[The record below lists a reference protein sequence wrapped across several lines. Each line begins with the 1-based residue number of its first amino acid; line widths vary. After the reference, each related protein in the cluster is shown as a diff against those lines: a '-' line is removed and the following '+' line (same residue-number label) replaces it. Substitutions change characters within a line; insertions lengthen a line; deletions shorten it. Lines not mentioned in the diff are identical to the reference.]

1 MTSNIRGTGNNTEG
15 LTLAEREE
23 RDLQQAMAMSLDQ
36 NFGEQETGITN
47 ATGPNFGP
55 ATRDHYDTGEWA
67 MTLFNPSS
75 REAIIS
81 PDPHDRKRTSD
92 EPAFLRPSQEGM
104 HLGGLLTILHSIPLA
119 REALLLRDK
128 VLSNYGY
135 DPQWWNGQ
143 PINLPKIVCLD
154 DVYIEDDDWD
164 DILYEAQRTMAFLD
178 STERAFGSVDAL
190 ASFKSMSTY
199 GPDAAVPK
207 FLETWYAA
215 AERTDPENEL
225 ATVFSSLAVKQSL
238 SGTDTP
244 IERGFVTLEC
254 FEEPEQGQTLYDVLD
269 RTVWADRPGEDLD
282 DVWLEHVADV
292 LTIRLEN
299 PKPSATSFQVKIP
312 ATFYPDRY
320 LYACRDIARDFRIRR
335 LEAYKEVARLE
346 NVMDR
351 FTVSRSLVNKGLT
364 SKDILEKAAEAAVL
378 ALPKNLA
385 NGATG
390 DSLTP
395 EAANA
400 EGQRLANELRTI
412 SCKIEEKLKG
422 ENKIPQYR
430 LDWANRPCDRTRSP
444 QTERFRDPSE
454 PFQSS
459 YRTFCPF

>member
-1 MTSNIRGTGNNTEG
+1 
-15 LTLAEREE
+15 
-23 RDLQQAMAMSLDQ
+23 MSLDQ
-36 NFGEQETGITN
+36 SFGEQETGVTTS
-47 ATGPNFGP
+47 AAPNFGP
-55 ATRDHYDTGEWA
+55 ATRDHYDSGEWA

-81 PDPHDRKRTSD
+81 PDPHDRQRTGD
-92 EPAFLRPSQEGM
+92 EPAFLRPSQEGL

-119 REALLLRDK
+119 REALLLREK
-128 VLSNYGY
+128 VLPDYGY

-143 PINLPKIVCLD
+143 PINAPKIVSLD
-154 DVYIEDDDWD
+154 DVYSDDDDWD
-164 DILYEAQRTMAFLD
+164 DVLYEAQRSIAFLD
-178 STERAFGSVDAL
+178 STKRAFGSVDAL

-207 FLETWYAA
+207 FLETWHAA
-215 AERTDPENEL
+215 AERACPENKL
-225 ATVFSSLAVKQSL
+225 AMVFSSHAVKQSL

-269 RTVWADRPGEDLD
+269 RTVWADRPGEELD
-282 DVWLEHVADV
+282 DVWLDHVADV

-299 PKPSATSFQVKIP
+299 PKPSASSLQVKIP

-320 LYACRDIARDFRIRR
+320 LRACRDIAREFRTCR

-351 FTVSRSLVNKGLT
+351 FTVSKSLVNKGFT
-364 SKDILEKAAEAAVL
+364 SKEILEKAAVASAL

-395 EAANA
+395 EAADE

-412 SCKIEEKLKG
+412 SGKIDGKLKG
-422 ENKIPQYR
+422 GFIKTNWMISM
-430 LDWANRPCDRTRSP
+430 ANNILP
-444 QTERFRDPSE
+444 
-454 PFQSS
+454 
-459 YRTFCPF
+459 